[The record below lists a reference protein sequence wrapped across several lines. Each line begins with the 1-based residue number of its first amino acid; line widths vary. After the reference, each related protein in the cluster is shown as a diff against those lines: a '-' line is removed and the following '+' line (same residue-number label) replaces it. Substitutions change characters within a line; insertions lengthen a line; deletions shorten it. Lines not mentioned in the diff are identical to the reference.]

1 MTLLA
6 NVVLPLATADI
17 VLPQPCSAP
26 ASRLLT
32 EGAIR
37 LVWQAPPWQSGSVQE
52 SGVALR
58 PRGLIIP
65 PAPGNSL
72 SIPPL
77 GDGPGLCAHETSQRL
92 GLPHLLPSSLPG
104 TSQSNLGN
112 RVTHMPPSL
121 GPIFGTVLSLTQ
133 SSGFTS
139 LLSTSTQCLQALHTR
154 TLDSKAVGRSKE
166 PREESPLSLEI
177 V

>member
-17 VLPQPCSAP
+17 VLPRPCSAP

-92 GLPHLLPSSLPG
+92 GLPHLLPSSQAEQPWESSHPHATFPWAHLWHSFIFDPVLWLHQPLIYEHPVPAGPSHLNPRLQGSGQKQG
-104 TSQSNLGN
+104 T
-112 RVTHMPPSL
+112 
-121 GPIFGTVLSLTQ
+121 
-133 SSGFTS
+133 
-139 LLSTSTQCLQALHTR
+139 
-154 TLDSKAVGRSKE
+154 
-166 PREESPLSLEI
+166 
-177 V
+177 